1 MDVSRLPGKDYR
13 MLLELEARGKRNLV
27 SNVLCK
33 VNQFG
38 FGYVRLDQSVEGISQ
53 FLHVFRER

>member
-13 MLLELEARGKRNLV
+13 MLLELEARGKRNWV
-27 SNVLCK
+27 SNVRCK
-33 VNQFG
+33 SNQFG